1 MNDGIEDI
9 YGLSPLQEGMLF
21 HSLYKPE
28 LGEYFEQISLAFK
41 GTLNVAIF
49 EKAWQCVV
57 DRNPPLRTSFHWEGL
72 ERAVQ
77 VVHKRAKVPLH
88 LRDLRFRPPASQAE
102 EIQAFLRSDRVRGF
116 NIAQAPL
123 MRLALFRLAEASYQF
138 IIAFHHAILDGWS
151 LNLVLKEFAQFQE
164 AFYRQLDV
172 NPALT
177 RPYAQYIGWLQQRD
191 GRSSEIY
198 WRRLLASYKGCARM
212 SIDSALGQ
220 EQQSDSGA
228 GEFCFQLSRA
238 TSVAL
243 REFARQ
249 HAFTLNTLVQA
260 AWSLLLSCYTGARDV
275 AFGSVVSGRPPELE
289 GVESMVGLFINTLPT
304 RVDTSPNQHLLPWL
318 RKFQAQQLESR
329 QHQFNSLVQIH
340 GWTAVPR
347 DKALFDTV
355 LVFNNFPNYAP
366 NHPNGSED
374 GRVLAFERLSDP
386 LTLMVAPAE
395 DLRFKL
401 LYMTH
406 RFESRDI
413 ERMAGQFRV
422 VLEAMVADSER
433 RLGDLPLLCRT
444 EREQILVE
452 WNNTERKCGREINL
466 IELFQKQVERTPES
480 EAVADRHER
489 LTYCELNRRANRLA
503 HYLQRLETGPEAVV
517 CLYLERSVEAVVAM
531 LGILKA
537 GAAYLP
543 LDPSYPQERLAWMVT
558 DAGSRVVVT
567 NVCMRDSLPV
577 PGMQIVCVDQVPEQ
591 SETNPDIAHCAAS
604 AAYVIYTSGSTGW
617 PKGIVGLH
625 GATVN
630 RLEWMWREFPY
641 DADSV
646 GCQKTALSFV
656 DSVWEVFGGLLQG
669 VRTVILAESEVKDGE
684 EFLERLAQEQVT
696 RVVVV
701 PSLLRV
707 LLEMKKDLGSALPRL
722 REWFVSGEELGE
734 ELWERFQERV
744 PGGRLVNLYGSSE
757 VAGDATWYE
766 LEAGSGVAIGRPIA
780 NTRVYVLDEQL
791 RLLPVGIPGDLYLGG
806 AALARGYLGRPDLTA
821 ERFLPNPHAVQ
832 PGERIYW
839 TGDLVRWRADGVLEY
854 LGRRD
859 QQVKIRGFRIELG
872 EIETEL
878 KKHPEVKESV
888 VVAQPEGNGEVRLLA
903 YVVPERPGQPPAEL
917 QLYLRK
923 TLPHYMIPS
932 SVVFLDQ
939 FPLTPNGKIDRRSL
953 GSVERTNL
961 KAPGVYKAPRNPV
974 EQSLARIWSELLS
987 RSRVGI
993 DDDFFELGGHS
1004 LLAIRVMT
1012 QLRETFQVSLPLTTI
1027 FEEPTIAGLADA
1039 IEKMK
1044 DRVAVLEP
1052 RITKQGRDAY
1062 RLRL

>member
-1 MNDGIEDI
+1 MKHGIEDI
-9 YGLSPLQEGMLF
+9 YGLSPLQEGMIF

-28 LGEYFEQISLAFK
+28 LSEYFEQISLTLNGA
-41 GTLNVAIF
+41 LNVAIF
-49 EKAWQCVV
+49 EKAWQRVV

-77 VVHKRAKVPLH
+77 VVHRKVKVPLY
-88 LRDLRFRPPASQAE
+88 LRDLRFQLPASQAE
-102 EIQAFLRSDRVRGF
+102 EIQAFLRSDRVRRF
-116 NIAQAPL
+116 DITQAPL

-164 AFYRQLDV
+164 AFYRQLYVDL
-172 NPALT
+172 PLT

-191 GRSSEIY
+191 RGSSEIY
-198 WRRLLASYKGCARM
+198 WRRLLASYKGSVRM
-212 SIDSALGQ
+212 PIDRALGR

-228 GEFCFQLSRA
+228 GEHRFHLSRA
-238 TSVAL
+238 KGVAL
-243 REFARQ
+243 QAFARQ
-249 HAFTLNTLVQA
+249 HGFTLNTLVQA
-260 AWSLLLSCYTGARDV
+260 AWSLLLNCYTGERDV
-275 AFGSVVSGRPPELE
+275 AFGTVVSGRPPELE

-318 RKFQAQQLESR
+318 RNLQGQQLESR
-329 QHQFNSLVQIH
+329 QHEFNSLVQIH
-340 GWTAVPR
+340 GWSEVPR
-347 DKALFDTV
+347 DKPLFDTV
-355 LVFNNFPNYAP
+355 LVFNNFPSYAP
-366 NHPNGSED
+366 NHPNGSDD

-386 LTLMVAPAE
+386 LTLMVAPSG
-395 DLRFKL
+395 DLQFKL

-406 RFESRDI
+406 RFEPRDI

-433 RLGDLPLLCRT
+433 RLGDLPLLSRA

-452 WNNTERKCGREINL
+452 WNNTERNCGREINL
-466 IELFQKQVERTPES
+466 VALFQQQVERTPES
-480 EAVADRHER
+480 EAVADRYER

-503 HYLQRLETGPEAVV
+503 HCLQRLETGPEAVV

-543 LDPSYPQERLAWMVT
+543 LDPSYPPERLAWMVT

-577 PGMQIVCVDQVPEQ
+577 SGMQIVCVDQVPEQ

-684 EFLERLAQEQVT
+684 EFLKRLAQEQVT
-696 RVVVV
+696 RVVMV

-707 LLEMKKDLGSALPRL
+707 LLEMKKDLDSALPRL
-722 REWFVSGEELGE
+722 REWFVSGEKLGG
-734 ELWERFQERV
+734 ELWERFQKQV
-744 PGGRLVNLYGSSE
+744 PGGRLINLYGSSE

-766 LEAGSGVAIGRPIA
+766 LQAGSGVAIGRPIA
-780 NTRVYVLDEQL
+780 NTRAYVLDEQL
-791 RLLPVGIPGDLYLGG
+791 RPLPVGIPGDLYVGG

-839 TGDLVRWRADGVLEY
+839 TGDLVRWRADGALEY

-859 QQVKIRGFRIELG
+859 QQVKIRGFRIELE

-878 KKHPEVKESV
+878 KKHPEVKDSV
-888 VVAQPEGNGEVRLLA
+888 VVAQLEGDSGVRLLA
-903 YVVPERPGQPPAEL
+903 YVVPERPGQPPAKLE
-917 QLYLRK
+917 LYLRK

-939 FPLTPNGKIDRRSL
+939 LPLTSNGKIDRRSL
-953 GSVERTNL
+953 VSVERTNP
-961 KAPGVYKAPRNPV
+961 KAPGVYNAPRTPI
-974 EQSLARIWSELLS
+974 ELSLTRIWSELLS

-1012 QLRETFQVSLPLTTI
+1012 RMRETFQVSLPLTTI
-1027 FEEPTIAGLADA
+1027 FEEPTIAGLAHA
-1039 IEKMK
+1039 IEEMK

-1052 RITKQGRDAY
+1052 RITKEGRDAY